1 MNCPVCQCP
10 KTRFSYTV
18 PDHEYGLE
26 YLAHYVTCDQCGSIY
41 QKPMPSSEQLSAFYP
56 GTYHSFTSKGLILK
70 IRHTLR
76 ISRLKKFIRQGDII
90 LDYGCGNGSFL
101 MSAAEA
107 LPHNYFWGYEIDSQF
122 QELTL
127 AEGKV
132 KIIKGSPSD
141 LLDVLPQCNLI
152 TMNHVVEHLSEPTW
166 MLKKLQEKLI
176 PGGVIEGQTP
186 AANSLERKIFGTYWS
201 GFHAPRHTVIFSSQG
216 LTQML
221 IQAGFDNIK
230 IQSGFNPAGIAVSL
244 ASCFQGNSA
253 GYINRKGFSWLLFL
267 GLATFLTPIDLL
279 SGKPGIIDFS
289 AIKL

>member
-1 MNCPVCQCP
+1 
-10 KTRFSYTV
+10 
-18 PDHEYGLE
+18 
-26 YLAHYVTCDQCGSIY
+26 
-41 QKPMPSSEQLSAFYP
+41 MPSSEQLSAFYP